1 MCEMGATAD
10 DVPATERVCKHA
22 VDIES
27 LDARGI
33 LAALGASDKELYA
46 SESTCAQPALSHPK
60 ILNDVGECADVV
72 SELLRRS
79 LEDAKA
85 TIAAR
90 EPAAADGGVK
100 PSDADGEIRPATM
113 AENDANSTGDET
125 RLDEFDFD
133 RFASKEGAAR
143 ATEEAPTTADPRPRT
158 DPPEGGRRADDD
170 ANDDDDAMELLDAML
185 KEEDG
190 EDGEDVTLPPA
201 PDVPPTAAVFV
212 VGCGYA
218 GRVAFLAATHANHV
232 AVMRGFQP
240 IFHPILPG
248 GTSQLCD
255 VGAPETAED
264 DHRAAIDD
272 FDAAL
277 ARAGGDTIVDAAIVG
292 VAHGFRERY
301 VASAVDRAMRDPKR
315 RFSVFLVGY
324 CAGKHASDEG
334 PGSVARAAVEGGAT
348 GEPGGPPPGT
358 PHGAPPT
365 FRDVVWRLEPDLGG
379 LLTEHP
385 WNISPFK
392 DGYGPIDAAE
402 GKWERRM
409 PMRVRKRKII
419 NPVVGAECVHACDA
433 LKCGTATKIILD
445 AAFSTGEFIFIFVW
459 ANILTWFFLT
469 GILMAEDDERE
480 REWENVDP
488 KDADAD
494 PDADPANLVE
504 RPGPYPIAWEAS
516 ECALEMVATYL
527 MSASG
532 VTQHFYRSALGK
544 SKSTST
550 STSKSK
556 KEDAL
561 TEEGDEREE
570 DEAKSSFDAGV
581 VSVVERAA
589 SAVASGGSVHF
600 VGHGG
605 VGAMALI
612 AVPDAITAFGAAQRD
627 FHAHL
632 GTKGG
637 WGALDPAFD
646 DEHGGGSPRPPPGG
660 AREISRER
668 FVDATLPKLRANDLV
683 VQLAA
688 GHTPCAVVMTND
700 LTYHD
705 VAERFPSAGIAAVRW
720 PEVAE
725 AAKAR
730 GVGVAVVVAPG
741 YECAQ
746 LCPPAPERSVLRAVW
761 CARLAEVHV
770 KHAIDAIV
778 AGCGVLLGRTSHG
791 GMPICSLVQNERT
804 LARATRVVAVAAG
817 CGEDR
822 AKMAVVRSVLGDE
835 FDPRPGGDRVP
846 RAEVLCKRARAA
858 AAAEG
863 AGVVPVAVLLA
874 GEVCAT
880 AAEAR
885 EAVTEAASDGG
896 GCGTGGGV
904 RGVLSRYSR

>member
-1 MCEMGATAD
+1 MGATAD
-10 DVPATERVCKHA
+10 DVPATERMCKHA

-33 LAALGASDKELYA
+33 LAALGAADKELYA

-60 ILNDVGECADVV
+60 ILNDVGELADVV

-79 LEDAKA
+79 LEDAKS

-100 PSDADGEIRPATM
+100 PSDADGEIRPATTTD
-113 AENDANSTGDET
+113 DATSTGKET
-125 RLDEFDFD
+125 RLDEYDFD
-133 RFASKEGAAR
+133 RFAAAEGAAR

-158 DPPEGGRRADDD
+158 DPPEGGGGGGGA
-170 ANDDDDAMELLDAML
+170 DDDAMELLDAMM
-185 KEEDG
+185 KEEE

-218 GRVAFLAATHANHV
+218 GRVAFLTATHANHV

-240 IFHPILPG
+240 IFRPILPG
-248 GTSQLCD
+248 GVSQLCD
-255 VGAPETAED
+255 VGAPESAED
-264 DHRAAIDD
+264 DQRRAVDD

-277 ARAGGDTIVDAAIVG
+277 ARAGGDDVVDAAIVG
-292 VAHGFRERY
+292 IAHGFRERY
-301 VASAVDRAMRDPKR
+301 VASALDRATTDPKR
-315 RFSVFLVGY
+315 RFSAFLVGY

-334 PGSVARAAVEGGAT
+334 PGSVARAAVEGGAN
-348 GEPGGPPPGT
+348 GQPGGPPPGT

-385 WNISPFK
+385 WNIKPFK

-402 GKWERRM
+402 GKWEKRM

-445 AAFSTGEFIFIFVW
+445 AAFSTG
-459 ANILTWFFLT
+459 
-469 GILMAEDDERE
+469 ILMAEDDERE
-480 REWENVDP
+480 REWEKVDP
-488 KDADAD
+488 KDAPD
-494 PDADPANLVE
+494 PDADPANLLQA
-504 RPGPYPIAWEAS
+504 PGPYPIAWEAS
-516 ECALEMVATYL
+516 ECALEMVATFL

-532 VTQHFYRSALGK
+532 VTQHFYRSALG
-544 SKSTST
+544 
-550 STSKSK
+550 TSKSK
-556 KEDAL
+556 GKSKKK
-561 TEEGDEREE
+561 EEGEE
-570 DEAKSSFDAGV
+570 EGPKRGKETAEMTAKSGFDAGV

-589 SAVASGGSVHF
+589 AAVASGGSVHF

-612 AVPDAITAFGAAQRD
+612 AVPDAITAFGAAPSD

-646 DEHGGGSPRPPPGG
+646 PAFDEHGGVRPGRPPGG
-660 AREISRER
+660 AREISREH

-688 GHTPCAVVMTND
+688 GHAPCAVVMSDD
-700 LTYHD
+700 LTLDD
-705 VAERFPSAGIAAVRW
+705 VAERFPSAGIASVRW

-725 AAKAR
+725 AAAAK

-804 LARATRVVAVAAG
+804 LARANRTVAVAAG

-822 AKMAVVRSVLGDE
+822 AKTAIVRSVLGDE
-835 FDPRPGGDRVP
+835 FDRVP
-846 RAEVLCKRARAA
+846 RAEVLCTRAA
-858 AAAEG
+858 AAAE
-863 AGVVPVAVLLA
+863 AREAVVPVAVLLA
-874 GEVCAT
+874 GEVFAT

-885 EAVTEAASDGG
+885 EAVAEAASDGG
-896 GCGTGGGV
+896 GWGTGGGV